1 LLALFPLLP
10 YTPLPYLWTES
21 LYIIGI
27 LIVDS
32 NLALLRGVFGF
43 VLLRGVGGL
52 ALLRRDG
59 SFALLRVEEL
69 VAFLSL
75 EELVA

>member
-1 LLALFPLLP
+1 LLP

-27 LIVDS
+27 LVVDS
-32 NLALLRGVFGF
+32 SLALLRGVFGF

-52 ALLRRDG
+52 ALLRGVG
-59 SFALLRVEEL
+59 SFALLRGVGGL
-69 VAFLSL
+69 ALLRGVSGFTVTAIK
-75 EELVA
+75 